1 MKTRHDSKKIL
12 IGLSGGIACYK
23 IAELI
28 RLCKKAHIEVQVVM
42 TESATRFIT
51 PMTLQALSGQAVF
64 TDAWDDRIDN
74 HMPHIELTRD
84 VDAILI
90 APCTTNMMHKIA
102 QGVCDDLLSTVAIA
116 RPAKIPLLIAPAM
129 NHEMWQNPAT
139 QRTLQQL
146 IADDITVLG
155 PASGEQACGE
165 EGMGRML
172 EAQELFEHI
181 NALFLPKLFSGQS
194 ILITA
199 GPTVEA
205 IDPVRAITNYS
216 SGKMGYAIAQAAV
229 EAGAKVTLISGPTA
243 LNIPAN
249 VDYIGVQSAQQ
260 MYDAVMQ
267 YIRTQ
272 NLFIATAA
280 VADWHVVNKQTQKIK
295 KHAEQKMTL
304 ELAPNPDILA
314 SVAALTNPPFC
325 IGFAAESNNVLEYA
339 RAKRIAKKIPLIIA
353 NQVPSAF
360 GNDENELIVIDEN
373 GHSVLPRKNKLN
385 LARQLMSEIAKRF
398 FQQYKKDI
406 HEAC

>member
-139 QRTLQQL
+139 QRNLQQL